1 MSSIPQFCWVKR
13 IDNSRLVRQ
22 RDPAYVRE
30 GAALL
35 GGALVCLAVILL
47 CAWQQF
53 EFIHS
58 GYRLEELR
66 ARHEQVREW
75 NRTLRLE
82 QAALL
87 DPMRIDAV
95 ARNRLGLEAPSAG
108 QVVPLGAGEAPAAV
122 PLLARDQDRNP
133 PQRAKRLSYSD

>member
-1 MSSIPQFCWVKR
+1 MSSTPQFCWVKR

-30 GAALL
+30 GAALVS
-35 GGALVCLAVILL
+35 GALICLAVILL

-66 ARHEQVREW
+66 TRQEQVLEW

-95 ARNRLGLEAPSAG
+95 ARNRLGLEAPSTG
-108 QVVPLGAGEAPAAV
+108 QVVPLGAGEAPAVV
-122 PLLARDQDRNP
+122 PLLARGRDRDP
-133 PQRAKRLSYSD
+133 ARGAKRSSYSD

>member
-1 MSSIPQFCWVKR
+1 MSSTPQFCWVKR

-53 EFIHS
+53 EFIHT

-66 ARHEQVREW
+66 ARQGQVLEW

-108 QVVPLGAGEAPAAV
+108 QVVPLGAGEAAPGV
-122 PLLARDQDRNP
+122 PLWARDQDRDP
-133 PQRAKRLSYSD
+133 TRRAKRLSYSD

>member
-1 MSSIPQFCWVKR
+1 VSASVPYSWQKR

-22 RDPAYVRE
+22 RDPGYARE

-35 GGALVCLAVILL
+35 GGALFCLVIVLL

-53 EFIHS
+53 DYLQT

-66 ARHEQVREW
+66 SRQQQVLEW
-75 NRTLRLE
+75 NHTLRLE

-87 DPMRIDAV
+87 DPMRIDVV
-95 ARNRLGLEAPSAG
+95 ARNRLGLEAPAAD
-108 QVVPLGAGEAPAAV
+108 QVVPLGSGEEVIPA
-122 PLLARDQDRNP
+122 PLLARELAGGSAP
-133 PQRAKRLSYSD
+133 PRSSLSLAD